1 MKSFENWAHQVSL
14 NGSFPIARS
23 DKEIA
28 DLASL
33 GERIIKIESGNIFR
47 TLGGRESLKPSLSHK
62 STVCE
67 IDLGTV
73 QFDDEMFLFASHC
86 SLRQYHFSTK
96 GVLVMN
102 SQFYKNRRVAIR
114 GHPSDGKLDM
124 LRSQLNLRQYMLA
137 AKLSES
143 GSHIPHPDIHI
154 KSSDQHSISFQR
166 EMRIFTDG
174 RLIGRSDEV
183 SISLLSKA
191 IKVII

>member
-33 GERIIKIESGNIFR
+33 GEKIIKIESGNIFR
-47 TLGGRESLKPSLSHK
+47 TLGGRESLKPSLSHE

-73 QFDDEMFLFASHC
+73 QFSDEIFLFASHC

-114 GHPSDGKLDM
+114 GHPSDGKLDV
-124 LRSQLNLRQYMLA
+124 LSSQLNLRQYMLA
-137 AKLSES
+137 SKLSES
-143 GSHIPHPDIHI
+143 GSHVPHPDIKI
-154 KSSDQHSISFQR
+154 KSTDERSFSFER
-166 EMRIFTDG
+166 LMRIYADG
-174 RLIGRSDEV
+174 RLVGRSDEV
-183 SISLLSKA
+183 RISLLSKG